1 MENNREINN
10 KTTPFGVSLTV
21 KDKKLESQ
29 INKNRI
35 VRILYIIGGTLSIVL
50 AIIGIVLPGLP
61 TTPFA
66 LLSAF
71 LFAKSSKK
79 LHDWLLRNKVFGP
92 RIKEYNKRKGVTRR
106 GKIGIIL
113 FMSLMVL
120 FSSFIVIKYIPLRM
134 VILSLGLIG
143 AIVVW
148 FFVPTAQ
155 DWLDDISEIKFLTN
169 KV

>member
-10 KTTPFGVSLTV
+10 KTTAVETSLTV
-21 KDKKLESQ
+21 IVVDNKLETQ
-29 INKNRI
+29 IKKNRL

-61 TTPFA
+61 TTPFV

-79 LHDWLLRNKVFGP
+79 LHDWLLNNKVFGP
-92 RIKEYNKRKGVTRR
+92 RIKEYNRKKGVTRR
-106 GKIGIIL
+106 GKVGIIL
-113 FMSLMVL
+113 FMTVMVT
-120 FSSFIVIKYIPLRM
+120 FSAFIVIKYLPLRI
-134 VILSLGLIG
+134 VVLSLGLIG
-143 AIVVW
+143 VIVVW

-155 DWLDDISEIKFLTN
+155 D
-169 KV
+169 

>member
-10 KTTPFGVSLTV
+10 KTTAVETSHTV
-21 KDKKLESQ
+21 VEDIKLESQ
-29 INKNRI
+29 INKNRL

-61 TTPFA
+61 TTPFV

-79 LHDWLLRNKVFGP
+79 LHDWLLSNKVFGP
-92 RIKEYNKRKGVTRR
+92 RIKDYNRKKGVTRK
-106 GKIGIIL
+106 GKVSIIL
-113 FMSLMVL
+113 FMSLMVT
-120 FSSFIVIKYIPLRM
+120 FSAFIVIKYIPIRIA
-134 VILSLGLIG
+134 VISLGLIG
-143 AIVVW
+143 VIVVW

-155 DWLDDISEIKFLTN
+155 D
-169 KV
+169 